1 MRRGL
6 CARPGRPAGA
16 GPAPASPR
24 SRPGRPWAMDVHG
37 TALAVAFFKL
47 VVAEPRRLGGPRAG
61 QVYAGPSPPTGH
73 RSGRRQCQPSCLS
86 LE

>member
-6 CARPGRPAGA
+6 CAARPRAARRA
-16 GPAPASPR
+16 GPGLARVAP
-24 SRPGRPWAMDVHG
+24 GAMDVHG

-47 VVAEPRRLGGPRAG
+47 VVAEPRRLGGARAG
-61 QVYAGPSPPTGH
+61 QVYARRSESANWPVH